1 MKSDTLTATRYNKIF
16 IEQQESISREEMDVN
31 LSRLRESL
39 ETESPEKIIALMR
52 EIVPTFKT
60 PDEVNRVAEDKLKD
74 AE

>member
-1 MKSDTLTATRYNKIF
+1 
-16 IEQQESISREEMDVN
+16 MDAN
-31 LSRLRESL
+31 LARLRESL

-60 PDEVNRVAEDKLKD
+60 PDEVNSVAENKLKD